1 MLNYL
6 KDFVKMIKYRL
17 VQIIN
22 PILRIF
28 GYGIQRMA
36 QYDTET
42 FEIIYHPWE
51 LKKLK
56 KQ

>member
-1 MLNYL
+1 
-6 KDFVKMIKYRL
+6 MIKYRI
-17 VQIIN
+17 VQFIN

-28 GYGIQRMA
+28 GYGFQRMA
-36 QYDTET
+36 QFDPET

-56 KQ
+56 QK

>member
-1 MLNYL
+1 
-6 KDFVKMIKYRL
+6 MIKWRL
-17 VQIIN
+17 IQFIN

-28 GYGIQRMA
+28 GYNFQRMGEF
-36 QYDTET
+36 DPET

-56 KQ
+56 K

>member
-1 MLNYL
+1 
-6 KDFVKMIKYRL
+6 MIKYRI
-17 VQIIN
+17 VQFIN

-28 GYGIQRMA
+28 GCGYQRMA

-42 FEIIYHPWE
+42 FEVIYHPWE

-56 KQ
+56 QK

>member
-1 MLNYL
+1 
-6 KDFVKMIKYRL
+6 MIKYRI
-17 VQIIN
+17 VQFIN

-28 GYGIQRMA
+28 GYGYQRMA

-51 LKKLK
+51 LKELK
-56 KQ
+56 QK